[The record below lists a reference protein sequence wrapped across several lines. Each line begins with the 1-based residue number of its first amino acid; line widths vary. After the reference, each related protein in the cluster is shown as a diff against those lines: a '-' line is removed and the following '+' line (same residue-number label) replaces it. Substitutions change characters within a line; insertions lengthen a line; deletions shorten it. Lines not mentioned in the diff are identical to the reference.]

1 MKGAR
6 LDVQKLLTEALQRES
21 FRLEVSLTAENANCH
36 KLCTHAVDEN
46 FTVSAASPF
55 TGSRVSL
62 GPPALLPNAAV
73 FPDGTE
79 DFTADGA
86 ALDDAKV
93 DALKS
98 NAVLSAVGRIVRSD
112 FLRLI
117 PFTAAERQEG
127 SGMRE
132 WKLFLSTCQGPMAKT
147 SWRYDT
153 LCDPR
158 FDAVAEK
165 VGATETE
172 SEAGSTTTAS

>member
-21 FRLEVSLTAENANCH
+21 FSLEVSLTAESNRH
-36 KLCTHAVDEN
+36 KLCTYAVDEN

-55 TGSRVSL
+55 TGCRVSL
-62 GPPALLPNAAV
+62 GPPAILPNAAV

-86 ALDDAKV
+86 ALDDDKV
-93 DALKS
+93 SALKA

-112 FLRLI
+112 FVRLI
-117 PFTAAERQEG
+117 PFTASEREEG
-127 SGMRE
+127 STWRE

-158 FDAVAEK
+158 FDVVAEK
-165 VGATETE
+165 VGASE
-172 SEAGSTTTAS
+172 SEAPTTTAS